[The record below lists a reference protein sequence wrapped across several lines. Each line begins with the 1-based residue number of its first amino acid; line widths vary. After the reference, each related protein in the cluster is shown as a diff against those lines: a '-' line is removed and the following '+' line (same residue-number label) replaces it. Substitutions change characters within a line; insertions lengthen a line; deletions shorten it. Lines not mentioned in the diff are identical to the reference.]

1 MVIYNKLVNVE
12 VRIYHND
19 ACLIVCV
26 ISLSDNGS
34 SFADNQPTRKFINVN
49 KIKSKILNLFVIIRL
64 KLKFENFWKR

>member
-1 MVIYNKLVNVE
+1 MKLFVSNGNNKLVNVE

-49 KIKSKILNLFVIIRL
+49 KIKSKILNLFCHYSSQV
-64 KLKFENFWKR
+64 EV